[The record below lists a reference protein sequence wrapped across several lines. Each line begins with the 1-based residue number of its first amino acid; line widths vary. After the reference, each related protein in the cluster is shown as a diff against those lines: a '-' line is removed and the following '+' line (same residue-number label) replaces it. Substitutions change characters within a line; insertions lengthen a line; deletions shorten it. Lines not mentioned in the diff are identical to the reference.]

1 MSIFILPSK
10 ITAAID
16 KSCRDFLWGVS
27 GNRNKLHRV
36 SWDKVCLSKNLGGV
50 GFREGE
56 KWNKALLAKYLWALA
71 SKADCLWV
79 KWINSIYLKDYDIW
93 NCPKK
98 VDANWYFKKILNLR
112 DNMNE
117 MNLNQAVRGNKFSGK
132 GCYNLFVEGIKV
144 TVAINTWLG
153 DFHWPRSTAELL
165 YNCCNMDTGLVFRI
179 WNAVLAATLY
189 FLWKNRNTCI
199 YELCCATPSSLS
211 LEIRKIV
218 QLRILSKGPFKDCK
232 RNNFFLQFSFIGLT
246 VTVYSG
252 FSFIFCIIFC
262 WFAFIF
268 IYLVMAFR
276 NPFPS
281 NNISLTDIEREVN
294 DLPTS
299 VQLNNQI
306 QDVHTLLA
314 RVISSR
320 EINRKTFRI
329 KMSGHWK
336 GRYPVTI
343 TDHHSGLFSVS
354 FGCEGDKRMALIME
368 PWHFQ
373 NHHIVLRE
381 PCALQ
386 EVTEDSLHQSPFWVQ
401 LHRLPTLSKSKAM
414 AKWAGNIVGTYLDVD
429 EDSLHEGWGPYLRFQ
444 ALLDLSKP
452 LLRGKMARIRDSREE
467 FWVEFRYERLPEFCF
482 ECGIIGHPF
491 EHCPTF
497 LDQIYNG
504 QEPTLEYGP
513 EMMGA
518 PLPSSGYDR
527 YRTDFFKGNAWPLM
541 TRLAK
546 KSFAAV
552 LPRINDRPNPHS
564 YKLTVTESSS
574 PSPTNLSHQSSHV
587 THVSSSQITPH
598 DPSIIP
604 FPSYLPISLP
614 TNIPNST
621 PSFATY
627 PPHTNLHY
635 SSSPIINSTSLKQKG
650 IMTDSTSI
658 SIPFSDITNNM
669 PQSTAVP
676 HINGPQYIDDNAPG
690 HNPASKRPIES
701 ESLRKFLK
709 RCRSHNNGQS
719 DTPVSTDR
727 SSNRFF
733 RGLGNPTAFRFLRL
747 LISEQAPCVLFL
759 METKLQSGSVDKF
772 RNSLHFP
779 NGIEVPRHGLGG
791 GLMLLWK
798 LEADVTI
805 NNFSS
810 NHIDCFIEFQDLPS
824 FHFTGFYGHPQSSQR
839 IHTWTLLKRCCDI
852 APNFPWLVMGDFNEV
867 LTQADKIGGPLRN
880 NDQIQAFQ
888 RAVDC
893 CHLEAAAFEGELI
906 TWSNKSQG
914 QGNVKE
920 RLDYGFFNDSWC
932 DFFHKPIL
940 QHLDYYHSDHRA
952 LKLTVSLAGMQIA
965 EPTYKSRFRFEKIW
979 LQDSECLDIIFKCW
993 STNGSDPI
1001 PQTLNN
1007 IQSCASQL
1015 HSWHHHKFGHMKK
1028 KIKTAHKHVEVLQNS
1043 SSTTQEHFT
1052 ALQHSEKI
1060 LDELLAQEE
1069 DYWHQRSRVSWL
1081 KSGDSNTKFFHQRA
1095 NARHSNNKIKK
1106 LTGDDGQVYTSSHDI
1121 LSQVENYFADIF
1133 TSQGV
1138 DQQAIQAVLDTIPEL
1153 ISRESQDVLSSP
1165 FTATEVYAAL
1175 KSMSEDSSPGVDGM
1189 SVMFYTT
1196 YWHIVGSLVTSSV
1209 LDVLNHGGDPSSF
1222 NRTLITLIPKV
1233 KKPSRITQYR
1243 PISLCNV
1250 LYKLVSKTIVLRIQ
1264 PYMAVVISE
1273 FQSAFLSQRLITDNI
1288 LVAFEV
1294 LHSLKTRKRGRQGYA
1309 AMKLDMSKAFDRV
1322 EWFFLEQVMLKL
1334 GFGFPMVELILR
1346 CLKSVSYSFLLNGSI
1361 QGSIT
1366 PQRGIRQGD
1375 PLSPY
1380 LFLICSEGFSR
1391 LLQFQESIGA
1401 LQGLKVSRSAPPITH
1416 LLFADDSV
1424 LFCRASRS
1432 SARAIHLCLDLYS
1445 RASGQMLNP
1454 EKSVL
1459 SFSPNTR
1466 TTEQHFFQ
1474 HLLNMPIQP
1483 CHEQYLG
1490 LPSFSGRDKSQ
1501 LFSGITDKIWK
1512 LMNAWREQLFS
1523 IGGKE
1528 VLLKAVVQA
1537 IPTYAMSCF
1546 QLPVKLCNQI
1556 EQLMSRFWWGKSANG
1571 NAIHWKNWKFLCKS
1585 KVHGGM
1591 GFRNFVHFNQALLAK
1606 QAWRILED
1614 PSSLIA
1620 RVLKSRYFATGVFL
1634 EATAGAQPSL
1644 TWKSIVWGKEL
1655 LLKGLRWRIG
1665 SGADVNCVSQP
1676 WIPGPSNFKPLLFL
1690 SPDRDVKVADF
1701 ITHSRQWDVP
1711 KLQQFFTPPDVDRIL
1726 SIPLSLFPCEDVL
1739 LWHYSSA
1746 GFYTVK
1752 SGYKLASDV
1761 PDSQPNSS
1769 HTTETWWQYFWGLKL
1784 PSKIRIFAWRA
1795 YHEALPTAAILQ
1807 YRHISS
1813 SPQCPLCQVHLETIN
1828 HAFFWCNRA
1837 KQVWKNWDESIN
1849 WSLSMTCSFSDFLVY
1864 VSSQLQAEKVELFLT
1879 TLWCIWTARN
1889 AETHSKSPKSAL
1901 QIFQFASSYLA
1912 EFRKAQAKTNSAGTR
1927 FQVSPATSLNSAA
1940 ESSAQLSHLV
1950 AASDSAHQA
1959 FTYDPT
1965 GVLPPTKPKWLA
1977 PPSGRL
1983 KMNTD
1988 AAVNVATGVFGLA
2001 AILRNSTG
2009 DILAAM
2015 VKPMKGCV
2023 KAEEMEALAIAWG
2036 LKLMLHLRLNVDF
2049 IESDSLMVVNGLKSH
2064 FKGLSAFHVILNDI
2078 TFLLSNFPRAQ
2089 ISHVYRSANNE
2100 AHLLAKF
2107 ALTVD
2112 SDCTWLEEV
2121 PPPLMTVM

>member
-1 MSIFILPSK
+1 
-10 ITAAID
+10 
-16 KSCRDFLWGVS
+16 
-27 GNRNKLHRV
+27 
-36 SWDKVCLSKNLGGV
+36 
-50 GFREGE
+50 
-56 KWNKALLAKYLWALA
+56 
-71 SKADCLWV
+71 
-79 KWINSIYLKDYDIW
+79 
-93 NCPKK
+93 
-98 VDANWYFKKILNLR
+98 
-112 DNMNE
+112 
-117 MNLNQAVRGNKFSGK
+117 
-132 GCYNLFVEGIKV
+132 
-144 TVAINTWLG
+144 
-153 DFHWPRSTAELL
+153 
-165 YNCCNMDTGLVFRI
+165 
-179 WNAVLAATLY
+179 
-189 FLWKNRNTCI
+189 
-199 YELCCATPSSLS
+199 
-211 LEIRKIV
+211 
-218 QLRILSKGPFKDCK
+218 
-232 RNNFFLQFSFIGLT
+232 
-246 VTVYSG
+246 
-252 FSFIFCIIFC
+252 
-262 WFAFIF
+262 
-268 IYLVMAFR
+268 
-276 NPFPS
+276 
-281 NNISLTDIEREVN
+281 
-294 DLPTS
+294 
-299 VQLNNQI
+299 
-306 QDVHTLLA
+306 
-314 RVISSR
+314 
-320 EINRKTFRI
+320 
-329 KMSGHWK
+329 MSGHWK

-401 LHRLPTLSKSKAM
+401 LHRLPFLSKSKAM

-452 LLRGKMARIRDSREE
+452 LLRGKMAKLGTLREN
-467 FWVEFRYERLPEFCF
+467 FGWN
-482 ECGIIGHPF
+482 
-491 EHCPTF
+491 
-497 LDQIYNG
+497 LDTN
-504 QEPTLEYGP
+504 EPTLEYGP

-552 LPRINDRPNPHS
+552 LPRIHDRPNPHS
-564 YKLTVTESSS
+564 YKLTVTESST
-574 PSPTNLSHQSSHV
+574 PSTTNLSHQSSHV
-587 THVSSSQITPH
+587 NHVSSSQTTPH

-635 SSSPIINSTSLKQKG
+635 SSPPIINSTFLKQKG

-669 PQSTAVP
+669 PQSIAVP

-709 RCRSHNNGQS
+709 RCRSHNNGQT
-719 DTPVSTDR
+719 DTPATTDR
-727 SSNRFF
+727 SS
-733 RGLGNPTAFRFLRL
+733 A
-747 LISEQAPCVLFL
+747 SVL
-759 METKLQSGSVDKF
+759 S
-772 RNSLHFP
+772 
-779 NGIEVPRHGLGG
+779 
-791 GLMLLWK
+791 
-798 LEADVTI
+798 
-805 NNFSS
+805 
-810 NHIDCFIEFQDLPS
+810 
-824 FHFTGFYGHPQSSQR
+824 
-839 IHTWTLLKRCCDI
+839 
-852 APNFPWLVMGDFNEV
+852 
-867 LTQADKIGGPLRN
+867 
-880 NDQIQAFQ
+880 
-888 RAVDC
+888 
-893 CHLEAAAFEGELI
+893 
-906 TWSNKSQG
+906 
-914 QGNVKE
+914 
-920 RLDYGFFNDSWC
+920 
-932 DFFHKPIL
+932 
-940 QHLDYYHSDHRA
+940 
-952 LKLTVSLAGMQIA
+952 
-965 EPTYKSRFRFEKIW
+965 
-979 LQDSECLDIIFKCW
+979 
-993 STNGSDPI
+993 
-1001 PQTLNN
+1001 
-1007 IQSCASQL
+1007 
-1015 HSWHHHKFGHMKK
+1015 
-1028 KIKTAHKHVEVLQNS
+1028 
-1043 SSTTQEHFT
+1043 
-1052 ALQHSEKI
+1052 
-1060 LDELLAQEE
+1060 
-1069 DYWHQRSRVSWL
+1069 
-1081 KSGDSNTKFFHQRA
+1081 
-1095 NARHSNNKIKK
+1095 
-1106 LTGDDGQVYTSSHDI
+1106 
-1121 LSQVENYFADIF
+1121 
-1133 TSQGV
+1133 GV

-1153 ISRESQDVLSSP
+1153 ISRESQEVLSSP

-1264 PYMAVVISE
+1264 PYLAVVISE

-1322 EWFFLEQVMLKL
+1322 EWHFLEQVMLKL

-1445 RASGQMLNP
+1445 RASGQLLNP

-1614 PSSLIA
+1614 PSSLLA

-1644 TWKSIVWGKEL
+1644 TWKSIVWG
-1655 LLKGLRWRIG
+1655 
-1665 SGADVNCVSQP
+1665 
-1676 WIPGPSNFKPLLFL
+1676 PSNFKPLLFL
-1690 SPDRDVKVADF
+1690 SSDRDVKVADF

-1761 PDSQPNSS
+1761 LDSQPNK
-1769 HTTETWWQYFWGLKL
+1769 TQ
-1784 PSKIRIFAWRA
+1784 
-1795 YHEALPTAAILQ
+1795 
-1807 YRHISS
+1807 
-1813 SPQCPLCQVHLETIN
+1813 N
-1828 HAFFWCNRA
+1828 
-1837 KQVWKNWDESIN
+1837 ESRC
-1849 WSLSMTCSFSDFLVY
+1849 L
-1864 VSSQLQAEKVELFLT
+1864 
-1879 TLWCIWTARN
+1879 
-1889 AETHSKSPKSAL
+1889 
-1901 QIFQFASSYLA
+1901 
-1912 EFRKAQAKTNSAGTR
+1912 
-1927 FQVSPATSLNSAA
+1927 
-1940 ESSAQLSHLV
+1940 
-1950 AASDSAHQA
+1950 
-1959 FTYDPT
+1959 
-1965 GVLPPTKPKWLA
+1965 
-1977 PPSGRL
+1977 
-1983 KMNTD
+1983 
-1988 AAVNVATGVFGLA
+1988 VNVATGVFGLA

-2036 LKLMLHLRLNVDF
+2036 LKLLLHLRLNVDF